1 MKERR
6 KSSGVYTFDK
16 VSDWFDADGFKVF
29 LQVVN
34 SGDIVELR
42 STKCS
47 HWGIVVRMQTSVS
60 TSSPKSN
67 KAPKDEIMVYHL
79 IHSSTSRGQVGRF
92 TLEEFWQ
99 PDARIRI
106 NNTNISNLYGTS
118 RLSVPKA
125 DVLQNAFMAHASTTL
140 KWHTCTDFIRWSSSI
155 EPSDDLRSTA
165 SYCCSSGSHSNSS
178 IASSNTERG

>member
-6 KSSGVYTFDK
+6 KSSTASVVYTFDK

-29 LQVVN
+29 LGVVN

-47 HWGIVVRMQTSVS
+47 HWGIVVRMAG
-60 TSSPKSN
+60 SSPKSN
-67 KAPKDEIMVYHL
+67 NSNKPPKDEIMVYHL
-79 IHSSTSRGQVGRF
+79 IHSSRDRGQVGRF
-92 TLEEFWQ
+92 TLEEFWVS
-99 PDARIRI
+99 DARIRI

-118 RLSVPKA
+118 RLVVPKA

-165 SYCCSSGSHSNSS
+165 CCSTSHSSSS
-178 IASSNTERG
+178 IASSTNIG

>member
-16 VSDWFDADGFKVF
+16 VSDWFDADGFRVF
-29 LQVVN
+29 LGVVN

-47 HWGIVVRMQTSVS
+47 HWGIVVRMAV
-60 TSSPKSN
+60 SSPKSN
-67 KAPKDEIMVYHL
+67 KPPKDEIMVYHL
-79 IHSSTSRGQVGRF
+79 IHSSRDRGQVGRF

-99 PDARIRI
+99 PDCRIRI

-118 RLSVPKA
+118 RLEVPKA

-165 SYCCSSGSHSNSS
+165 CCSASHSNSS
-178 IASSNTERG
+178 IASSNSNSTTKVG

>member
-6 KSSGVYTFDK
+6 KSSTTSTSSVYTFDK
-16 VSDWFDADGFKVF
+16 VSDWFDADGFRIF
-29 LQVVN
+29 LGVVN

-47 HWGIVVRMQTSVS
+47 HWGIVVRM
-60 TSSPKSN
+60 TSSGKS
-67 KAPKDEIMVYHL
+67 PKDEIMVYHL
-79 IHSSTSRGQVGRF
+79 IHSSRDRGQVGRF

-99 PDARIRI
+99 PDCRIRI
-106 NNTNISNLYGTS
+106 NNTNISNLYGSS
-118 RLSVPKA
+118 RLVGSKA

-165 SYCCSSGSHSNSS
+165 CCSGSHSNSS
-178 IASSNTERG
+178 IASSTNVG